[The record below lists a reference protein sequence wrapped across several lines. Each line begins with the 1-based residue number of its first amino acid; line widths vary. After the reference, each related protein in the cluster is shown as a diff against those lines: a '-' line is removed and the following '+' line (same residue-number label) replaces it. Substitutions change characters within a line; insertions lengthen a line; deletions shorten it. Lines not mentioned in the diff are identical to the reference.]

1 MRRDRREDL
10 RASDYV
16 ATARL
21 NADQSIPNATDTVL
35 QWVSDFDP
43 QSWLKNTG
51 TNTARFQPSIAGYY
65 NTSVGV
71 WWAAGSIS
79 NNQDNVQMRKNGNTY
94 VILQNQITTST
105 GTSVGG
111 SKLVYLN
118 GSTDYVDVTV
128 YTANPT
134 SQTVLYG
141 SATGQGTWF
150 SATLLASGAGFT
162 GAAGAT
168 GPTGAGA
175 TGPTGPAS
183 TVTGPTGSGGGANIT
198 NPTQGAV
205 LTATGTSISTIIAQ
219 TNLVYTG
226 TGLGVNTSAPAG
238 SLDVSASVTNPAY
251 IRTPLYTR
259 IPIVNLSNT
268 ASDTSLNLSAN
279 VTNTSGT
286 YYNIT
291 VPDFNALTLPAT
303 TTSNVDGGAF
313 WVLRNNTAYTLT
325 ITVTNTLTITSP
337 LVIPSRNTST
347 LVVSPASNNTI
358 VLF

>member
-1 MRRDRREDL
+1 M
-10 RASDYV
+10 
-16 ATARL
+16 
-21 NADQSIPNATDTVL
+21 
-35 QWVSDFDP
+35 
-43 QSWLKNTG
+43 
-51 TNTARFQPSIAGYY
+51 
-65 NTSVGV
+65 
-71 WWAAGSIS
+71 
-79 NNQDNVQMRKNGNTY
+79 
-94 VILQNQITTST
+94 
-105 GTSVGG
+105 
-111 SKLVYLN
+111 
-118 GSTDYVDVTV
+118 TV